1 MSFSFCIQTT
11 SYLQP
16 GPAVFGEMVGGQADN
31 LHARMLSMFSAT
43 VDSAVHA
50 AVFQQQA
57 LLRRSLLALP
67 ALGPAPLNSGGGHA
81 AAECCLPPVG

>member
-16 GPAVFGEMVGGQADN
+16 GPAVFGETVGGQADN
-31 LHARMLSMFSAT
+31 LHAYMISMFSAS

-50 AVFQQQA
+50 AVFQHQA
-57 LLRRSLLALP
+57 LLWRSLLALP
-67 ALGPAPLNSGGGHA
+67 ALGPAPSNSGGGRA
-81 AAECCLPPVG
+81 AAECCLSLAG

>member
-1 MSFSFCIQTT
+1 MGFSFCIQTT

-16 GPAVFGEMVGGQADN
+16 GPVFGEMVGGQADN
-31 LHARMLSMFSAT
+31 LHAYMLSMFSAS

-50 AVFQQQA
+50 AVFQQEA

-67 ALGPAPLNSGGGHA
+67 APGPAPSNSGGGRA
-81 AAECCLPPVG
+81 AAECRLPPAG